1 MPPEASK
8 FLFDMRAAC
17 DLIASFTAGMNFRD
31 YKHDARAR
39 SAVERQFQVEDE
51 VVWGV
56 VKVNLPTLQDTLNH
70 LLGP

>member
-1 MPPEASK
+1 MAYTLRFRPQARRD
-8 FLFDMRAAC
+8 FLALSRQTQNRRC
-17 DLIASFTAGMNFRD
+17 
-31 YKHDARAR
+31 
-39 SAVERQFQVEDE
+39 AVERQFQVEDE